1 MLLREYTNDQLFR
14 IYAKILQGLT
24 QWFREENRCACRN
37 TRRIFPFERARSEL
51 CKRIL
56 WRYSAKK
63 HSVLFFFGNKHCQRF
78 NTYHGLKYM
87 IGAEQLDQSIDVV
100 ARNVIEFKHSCW
112 NRWNLRER
120 SQSVI
125 LSQAIRRRPSV
136 QLRPNLQSFF
146 T

>member
-1 MLLREYTNDQLFR
+1 MFQ
-14 IYAKILQGLT
+14 
-24 QWFREENRCACRN
+24 
-37 TRRIFPFERARSEL
+37 S
-51 CKRIL
+51 
-56 WRYSAKK
+56 
-63 HSVLFFFGNKHCQRF
+63 LFFFGNKHCQRF

-125 LSQAIRRRPSV
+125 LSQAVHLRLRPSV

-146 T
+146 YVIKIPREREKKEAFCQTFCPMIPKAENREFHSDIFSCFHLFFAVCRNTL